1 MTEGVFIRNA
11 AAARA
16 TLTALRA
23 RGVRVALDDFGT
35 GYSSL
40 SYLQHLPFDVVKV
53 DRAFVQELHQ
63 GEGSGARIVDAIVR
77 LAHGLGAEVVA
88 EGVEQPAQ
96 LDLLARLGC
105 DSAQGYLLGRPMP
118 PGPLATLFRAALRVP
133 EAGRVA

>member
-1 MTEGVFIRNA
+1 
-11 AAARA
+11 
-16 TLTALRA
+16 
-23 RGVRVALDDFGT
+23 
-35 GYSSL
+35 
-40 SYLQHLPFDVVKV
+40 
-53 DRAFVQELHQ
+53 VQELHQ

-118 PGPLATLFRAALRVP
+118 PGALAALFRAAAKAP
-133 EAGRVA
+133 EPDRVA